1 MATTESIVTQSE
13 ENTTPE
19 LVKENRTMEVLTDE
33 DLEKTAQDFAE
44 YLVVNNQQEVL
55 YYIHIYIYIYM
66 NEGLY
71 EPLYVLVMSLFTL
84 SYICMNV
91 TTQYCTFE

>member
-13 ENTTPE
+13 ENTTTPE

-55 YYIHIYIYIYM
+55 YYIHIYIYK
-66 NEGLY
+66 NECFY
-71 EPLYVLVMSLFTL
+71 EPAE
-84 SYICMNV
+84 I
-91 TTQYCTFE
+91 

>member
-1 MATTESIVTQSE
+1 MATTESIVTESE

-19 LVKENRTMEVLTDE
+19 LVKENATMEVLTDE

-55 YYIHIYIYIYM
+55 YIYIYIY
-66 NEGLY
+66 
-71 EPLYVLVMSLFTL
+71 
-84 SYICMNV
+84 II
-91 TTQYCTFE
+91 